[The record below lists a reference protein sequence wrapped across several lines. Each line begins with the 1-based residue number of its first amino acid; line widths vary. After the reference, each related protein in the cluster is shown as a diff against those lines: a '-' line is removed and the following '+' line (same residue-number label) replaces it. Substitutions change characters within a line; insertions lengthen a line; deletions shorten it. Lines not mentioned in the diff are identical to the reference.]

1 MFIVTVDFCEHFLE
15 DHAPE
20 RLILCY
26 VGEECDIVSTSIG
39 QGSLLE
45 RHVVVDNDSMR
56 YTKSVDVD
64 SIDAVSIK
72 MVIKENFFE
81 SLWLFR

>member
-1 MFIVTVDFCEHFLE
+1 MFIVTIDFCEHFLE
-15 DHAPE
+15 DDAPE

-26 VGEECDIVSTSIG
+26 VGEKCHIVSTSIG

-56 YTKSVDVD
+56 YSKSVDVD

-72 MVIKENFFE
+72 MIIQENFLE